1 VAVEL
6 ALNLAWAV
14 AMVGL
19 LAMVCRS
26 ARQGRIALSLTAAIL
41 LAVVI
46 GSILLPVISVS
57 DDLLA
62 ARQAALPLSGQT
74 WRLASEGSANGLEL
88 LALGLCLAVLMGF
101 LAEALVVVRDQW
113 AVRPLAARLARSL
126 RLRPPPIAATI

>member
-1 VAVEL
+1 VEL
-6 ALNLAWAV
+6 ALNLVWAV

-26 ARQGRIALSLTAAIL
+26 ARQGRIALSLPAAIL

-46 GSILLPVISVS
+46 GFILLPVISVS

-74 WRLASEGSANGLEL
+74 WRLASEGSATGLEL

-101 LAEALVVVRDQW
+101 LAEARTAIRDSWGLRLLAGRLV
-113 AVRPLAARLARSL
+113 RSQ

>member
-1 VAVEL
+1 MEL
-6 ALNLAWAV
+6 ALNLVWAA

-19 LAMVCRS
+19 LTIAVRS
-26 ARQGRIALSLTAAIL
+26 VRQGRIALSLCAAIL
-41 LAVVI
+41 LALVI
-46 GSILLPVISVS
+46 GAILLPVISVS

-101 LAEALVVVRDQW
+101 LAEALALVRDPW
-113 AVRPLAARLARSL
+113 GLRLLAGRLVRSQ
-126 RLRPPPIAATI
+126 RLRPPPVGVVI